1 MIIVGHT
8 FTVFLLGFPTS
19 NSYFPSRIWR
29 YSCSSLTCRRVLH
42 RTTYTWPGKHTHV
55 IGPKICGSEGL
66 WFLCWT
72 PKPQTRAKVTWF
84 HPLTSYMLLGMMR
97 QQNFIDNHERL
108 WRMRPLKDPGFP
120 WVKPKQLL
128 FTHRLKGWDAAQ
140 EDIEDDPRLHLD
152 NLVVGSQLSSGFW
165 SAVMLLGQYL
175 IFGTC
180 SFHILPSYRVH
191 SMYFIHL
198 HPSSSFTFAN
208 QLRIRTYPP
217 ASHNRHSWSQNYCAA
232 AARDQSMIHSAA
244 HVCGVWMGL
253 THSHPFSCILIH
265 FPHPI

>member
-140 EDIEDDPRLHLD
+140 EDIEDDPQAPPR
-152 NLVVGSQLSSGFW
+152 QSGGGKPTFIRFLKCCDATGPVPDFRDMFLPYP
-165 SAVMLLGQYL
+165 S
-175 IFGTC
+175 IISC
-180 SFHILPSYRVH
+180 SFNV
-191 SMYFIHL
+191 L
-198 HPSSSFTFAN
+198 HPSSSIFILH
-208 QLRIRTYPP
+208 LRKP
-217 ASHNRHSWSQNYCAA
+217 AEDPNISTC
-232 AARDQSMIHSAA
+232 
-244 HVCGVWMGL
+244 
-253 THSHPFSCILIH
+253 
-265 FPHPI
+265 FP